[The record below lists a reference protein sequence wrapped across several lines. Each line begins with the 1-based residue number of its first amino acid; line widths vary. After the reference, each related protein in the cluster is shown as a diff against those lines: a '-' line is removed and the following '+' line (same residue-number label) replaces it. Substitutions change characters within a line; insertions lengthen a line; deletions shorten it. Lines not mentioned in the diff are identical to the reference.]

1 MNYELL
7 IAPENREW
15 CEWANETNQAKLA
28 PFVYLS
34 YSRSQKK
41 IANGANGRMKR
52 IRQN

>member
-28 PFVYLS
+28 PFVYSS
-34 YSRSQKK
+34 YSRSP
-41 IANGANGRMKR
+41 GGFFHWVHG
-52 IRQN
+52 